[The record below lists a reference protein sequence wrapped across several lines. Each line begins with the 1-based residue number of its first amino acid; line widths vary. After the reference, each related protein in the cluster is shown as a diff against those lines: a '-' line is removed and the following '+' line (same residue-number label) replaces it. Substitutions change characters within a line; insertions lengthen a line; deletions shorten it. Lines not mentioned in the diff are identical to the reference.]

1 MAVPYLWRQLTPS
14 QRAELLTWRRDREHP
29 WHSPQHRSNF
39 GRLTFH
45 ITAACFEHSPIIGSS
60 PERLNDF
67 SNALLTTVSESS
79 AIAVA
84 WCVLPNHYHALV
96 ESDNIL
102 KLIHQIGRFHGRTS
116 AKWNKDDDSRGRKVF
131 HGLVERFMRSDRHFW
146 ATLNY
151 IHHNPVHHGYVKKW
165 QDWPWSSATAFLEK
179 SGDSE
184 AERIWRAYP
193 IRNYGE
199 GWDAAD
205 L

>member
-1 MAVPYLWRQLTPS
+1 MGVPYLWRRLNAS
-14 QRAELLTWRRDREHP
+14 QRAELLAWRCNRNHP
-29 WHSPQHRSNF
+29 WHSPQHQPNF
-39 GRLTFH
+39 GHGTFH

-67 SNALLTTVSESS
+67 SDTLLATISEAS

-96 ESDNIL
+96 ETENIL
-102 KLIHQIGRFHGRTS
+102 KLIHEIGRLHGRTS
-116 AKWNKDDDSRGRKVF
+116 TQWNKEDNLPGRKVF

-151 IHHNPVHHGYVKKW
+151 IHHNRVHHGYVKKW
-165 QDWPWSSATAFLEK
+165 QDWPWSSATEYLK
-179 SGDSE
+179 TSGKDK
-184 AERIWRAYP
+184 AEEIWRKYP
-193 IRNYGE
+193 IRNYGQ
-199 GWDAAD
+199 GWDAAT